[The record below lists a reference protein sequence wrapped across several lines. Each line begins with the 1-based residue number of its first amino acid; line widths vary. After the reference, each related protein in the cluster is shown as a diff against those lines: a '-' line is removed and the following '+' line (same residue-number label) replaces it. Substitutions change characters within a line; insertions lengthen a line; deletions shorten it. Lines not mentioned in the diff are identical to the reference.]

1 MACTVTCNPGD
12 VIQFMMSDGLNSTNI
27 YLVLEIVRTRPS
39 KVMVIGPTTNLGAV
53 FPKTDTRDYM
63 AWPNYTVLYH
73 LSDLE
78 IACLLPYGVSI

>member
-12 VIQFMMSDGLNSTNI
+12 VIQFMSNGLNSTNI

-39 KVMVIGPTTNLGAV
+39 KVMVIAPTPITGTV
-53 FPKTDTRDYM
+53 YPRTDTRDYL
-63 AWPNYTVLYH
+63 AWPKYTVLYH

-78 IACLLPYGVSI
+78 IACLLPYGISI